1 MFTQVPATSAPAAS
15 APATSGGTVEER
27 PTTLKTPAA
36 SESVP
41 GGTLVVAAYAIVWI
55 VVLLLIVLVFQKQS
69 LVSKRVDELEAELK
83 KKR

>member
-1 MFTQVPATSAPAAS
+1 MFTQVPATSAPATSS
-15 APATSGGTVEER
+15 ATVEDR

-55 VVLLLIVLVFQKQS
+55 VVLLLIVRVFQKQTS
-69 LVSKRVDELEAELK
+69 VSQRVDELEAELK